1 MTTIRCRVFHAL
13 VALGGVFAT
22 PLFAQNAIVETNA
35 NSAATTPLFQGIMV
49 DANGKIVGRLG
60 AIGHEG
66 HNTVIRQIGGMWV
79 ELQVDVVAGFVT
91 KGFNYWY
98 QSSDCSGQAYLM
110 VNSSVAGGILALPAQ
125 GAVALVSPATEPSI
139 YFAGTPSLLTIK
151 SYHSSSSS
159 FCSPYGNFAQYF
171 GLPQSVPVSSLGLT
185 PPFSV
190 K

>member
-1 MTTIRCRVFHAL
+1 MTNIRCGVFHAL
-13 VALGGVFAT
+13 VALGGLFAT
-22 PLFAQNAIVETNA
+22 PLFAQNAIVESNA
-35 NSAATTPLFQGIMV
+35 NASAAPPLFQGIML
-49 DANGKIVGRLG
+49 DAKGTIVGRLA

-66 HNTVIRQIGGMWV
+66 YNTVVRQISGVWV

-110 VNSSVAGGILALPAQ
+110 VNSNVAGGILALPAQ
-125 GAVALVSPATEPSI
+125 GVVALVSPATEPSI
-139 YFAGTPSLLTIK
+139 YFAGTPSLLTMK
-151 SYHSSSSS
+151 SYHSSSSL